1 MTLEFKSKPLPIPP
15 LKLLK
20 TDKQGHIDL
29 EHAVVE
35 MAKSLNALIKWVY
48 EHEMQSGIRARPKV
62 IEKRKQTESER
73 TPRSDKA

>member
-1 MTLEFKSKPLPIPP
+1 MIEPEFKSKPLPVQP

-35 MAKSLNALIKWVY
+35 ITKCLNALIKWAY
-48 EHEMQSGIRARPKV
+48 ELEMQRGIRRRPKEV
-62 IEKRKQTESER
+62 VQERRESG
-73 TPRSDKA
+73 K